1 MSTNTP
7 RHSRTPQRSSHRPR
21 QAAGQSA
28 GSGTRFRGAQRTG
41 AHRRPPAAPS
51 SRPVQP
57 AGARMR
63 TQSAQR
69 RRADRRRGMTGCVA
83 ALAVVVLLALVG
95 WFVVWP
101 VVGDRLGLI
110 DNVADGQAVELTI
123 PEGASGDDIAQLLS
137 ENHVVDNPRDY
148 YAAVEQL
155 DAASQIK
162 PGDYALTTHMGAED
176 VVRQLVEGPNVEGLR
191 LTVAEGLT
199 VSQTAAAV
207 EEALGISADDFTA
220 QAKASNYASDYACL
234 ADAANDSLEGFLTP
248 KTYTFGR
255 DAQLTADDVIRT
267 MLDQY
272 EVEVAQFDFASAEA
286 AIQSR
291 YGVTMSD
298 YDIITMASIIERE
311 AITSEQRPKV
321 SSTFYN
327 RLAQGMA
334 LQSDATMMYVTGGEV
349 TAADLETESPYNTYL
364 NQGLTP
370 TPICTP
376 SAASIEAALNPA
388 ETDYLYF
395 FITQDNEYFSATYDE
410 HLQAIE
416 ENR

>member
-1 MSTNTP
+1 
-7 RHSRTPQRSSHRPR
+7 
-21 QAAGQSA
+21 
-28 GSGTRFRGAQRTG
+28 
-41 AHRRPPAAPS
+41 
-51 SRPVQP
+51 
-57 AGARMR
+57 MR

-95 WFVVWP
+95 WFVVGP

-207 EEALGISADDFTA
+207 EEALGIPADDFTA
-220 QAKASNYASDYACL
+220 QAKASNYASDYAFL